1 MFEEFVEWLIWL
13 SSSVPEVWVPRE
25 SPMFGVA
32 RAFWAMFLLLGL
44 MYLVSV
50 ILRRPLFS
58 RSLESKKRNASLL
71 ERSAGKEEKEP

>member
-1 MFEEFVEWLIWL
+1 MFEKFIEWIIWL
-13 SSSVPEVWVPRE
+13 SSSVPEVWVPRD

-50 ILRRPLFS
+50 VLRRPLFS
-58 RSLESKKRNASLL
+58 RSLESKKTKASLDQK
-71 ERSAGKEEKEP
+71 SAGKEDKEH

>member
-1 MFEEFVEWLIWL
+1 
-13 SSSVPEVWVPRE
+13 
-25 SPMFGVA
+25 
-32 RAFWAMFLLLGL
+32 MFLLLGL